1 MCWWLLFQ
9 TSELSTSIIRHS
21 WLKHQNFMTWNP
33 ERWYWHHLSLFFYF
47 RDFLL
52 HILHKTVKLF
62 AHIKDFRVQDGV
74 YDRLK
79 RVDLSYT
86 VGWNRGKTKGKAL
99 FHFSFRVKKRRE
111 RLFFIFHFRVKKRRV
126 PPKTMSDYAVEK
138 DCEALWWCRNHR
150 LSLFGFI
157 GFWWRA
163 VGVFLDI
170 V

>member
-1 MCWWLLFQ
+1 MILA
-9 TSELSTSIIRHS
+9 
-21 WLKHQNFMTWNP
+21 P
-33 ERWYWHHLSLFFYF
+33 SLPVFYF

-111 RLFFIFHFRVKKRRV
+111 RLFFIFHFRVKKTKGA
-126 PPKTMSDYAVEK
+126 PKDYAR
-138 DCEALWWCRNHR
+138 LCRGKGLRSVVMMPKSPPVIVWFHR
-150 LSLFGFI
+150 VLMEGCWRVFRYCLVNFNRQFILSTCQKRRF
-157 GFWWRA
+157 
-163 VGVFLDI
+163 
-170 V
+170 